1 MPSRDLRGCF
11 LAAVTV
17 LHYKNQGWLAV
28 QSTFP
33 TLPSPETVVTISS
46 TSSTLH
52 MHLLSG
58 HTTLPAGSSWSPGSA
73 ASSMAPG
80 RETVA
85 TLPDG
90 KLSVLALGTHCAFI
104 RQSLCWVPPEV
115 HLKPASSPSVGL
127 STTFLAWSHSP
138 PQQQLSSH
146 LQDALLLFRFS
157 RCNIF
162 RQKTPKE

>member
-17 LHYKNQGWLAV
+17 LHYKNQGWVAV

-115 HLKPASSPSVGL
+115 HLKPAPSPLSWIKHNLSSLKP
-127 STTFLAWSHSP
+127 LATPAAAELSP
-138 PQQQLSSH
+138 PGCSSAVQVFQMQH
-146 LQDALLLFRFS
+146 
-157 RCNIF
+157 I
-162 RQKTPKE
+162 